1 MQRDENAHRD
11 ADLAS
16 LIHMGSKVW
25 EGDGVEVTPE
35 QVLKTLLGELF
46 VEDAFLSDVRDLAE
60 GGFATVQSAHLTHPN
75 GMKQLVAIKR
85 LRPERLGSEE
95 SLTEFIAV
103 RQSDSS
109 PGFEHFARR
118 HCTCDTGGQ
127 SVEEASEQGH
137 CQAHGGR
144 RRRHGISQQYKNEF
158 FHRLRV
164 HGRRHPACN
173 HPTTADVEIQRRVL
187 CARRVQVCTILLR
200 SASPPI
206 AQQ

>member
-1 MQRDENAHRD
+1 MQKSPSAVFQALLSENDGQETGTAARSAEVIRAAISAGEQCVCPAVHSAHGSVLLDIFGFHPVGRKLAAAWSECRHRPGTQRDEKAQRD

-46 VEDAFLSDVRDLAE
+46 VEDCFLSDVRDLAE

-109 PGFEHFARR
+109 PGFELFARR
-118 HCTCDTGGQ
+118 H
-127 SVEEASEQGH
+127 
-137 CQAHGGR
+137 
-144 RRRHGISQQYKNEF
+144 
-158 FHRLRV
+158 
-164 HGRRHPACN
+164 
-173 HPTTADVEIQRRVL
+173 
-187 CARRVQVCTILLR
+187 
-200 SASPPI
+200 
-206 AQQ
+206 